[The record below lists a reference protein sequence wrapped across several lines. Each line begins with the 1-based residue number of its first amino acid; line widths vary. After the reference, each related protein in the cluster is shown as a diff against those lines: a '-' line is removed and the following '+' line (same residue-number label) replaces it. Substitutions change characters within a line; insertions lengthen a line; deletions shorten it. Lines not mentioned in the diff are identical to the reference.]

1 MSWQPA
7 EEPDCVD
14 GPGDVELLI
23 RPHGKDLGGFQ
34 VRRVLPSADRRNV
47 GPYVF
52 FDHMGPVT
60 FPAGKG
66 IDVRPHPHIG
76 LATVTYLFEGEI
88 LHRDS
93 LGSVQP
99 IRPGAVNLM
108 TAGRGIV
115 HSERTPMEQRAT
127 GAAVHGIQLWLALP
141 VALEETDPTFAHFPA
156 DSIPAVETGEARITV
171 IIGEAYG
178 VSSPV
183 ATPSPTLYVEV
194 MFVKG
199 GKVPLPGAYEE
210 RAVYV
215 VEGRVAIGA
224 ADVTAG
230 DMAVV
235 RPSAEPVLRG
245 DGGARIMVIGGE
257 PFPEPRTVWWNFVS
271 SDKARIEQAK
281 QDWRAERFDAVPGE
295 TEFIPLPGQ
304 STVRSA

>member
-7 EEPDCVD
+7 AEPECVD
-14 GPGDVELLI
+14 VPGDVELLI
-23 RPHGKDLGGFQ
+23 RPHEKDLGGFQ
-34 VRRVLPSADRRNV
+34 VRRALPSADRRNV

-52 FDHMGPVT
+52 FDHMGPAT
-60 FPAGKG
+60 FPPGKG

-115 HSERTPMEQRAT
+115 HSERTPPDQRGGDAT
-127 GAAVHGIQLWLALP
+127 LHGIQLWLALP
-141 VALEETDPTFAHFPA
+141 VALQETDPAFMHYPA
-156 DSIPAVETGEARITV
+156 DSIPVVDTGALRTTV
-171 IIGEAYG
+171 IMGEAYG
-178 VSSPV
+178 VTSPV
-183 ATPSPTLYVEV
+183 ATASPTLYVEV
-194 MFVKG
+194 MFLDDG
-199 GKVPLPGAYEE
+199 ELPIPGAYEE

-215 VEGRVAIGA
+215 VAGRAAIGA
-224 ADVTAG
+224 TDLDGG

-235 RPSAEPVLRG
+235 RPGAQPVLRG
-245 DGGARIMVIGGE
+245 NGGTRIMVIGGA

-271 SDKARIEQAK
+271 SDRSRIERAR
-281 QDWRAERFDAVPGE
+281 QDWRAGRFDAVPGE
-295 TEFIPLPGQ
+295 TEFIPLPE
-304 STVRSA
+304 